1 MKFSNSSTQFFRSVL
16 FIFALALVG
25 AACDQATMPDVTDD
39 ADLDVM
45 ARAAQADAF
54 ALDAAG
60 ISGDV
65 AAQLAEVRR
74 LTASFHNFQR
84 AANAGWFAQLS
95 LCVAHP
101 EMGGMGYHFGNPE
114 YLANGILDPLKP
126 EALMY
131 EPMKNGR
138 LRLVGVEYIVSF
150 IPQQFDENGAPI
162 PGTPGIPG
170 DQPSLFGQDF
180 DYSPHVGPFGS
191 WTLHVWLW
199 RHNPSGMFAPFN
211 PNVSCEY
218 SSGE

>member
-1 MKFSNSSTQFFRSVL
+1 MKTSNSSIYFSRSIL
-16 FIFALALVG
+16 FIIALALVG
-25 AACDQATMPDVTDD
+25 AACDQATMPDVTED

-54 ALDAAG
+54 TLDAASVG
-60 ISGDV
+60 GDV
-65 AAQLAEVRR
+65 AAQLADVRR
-74 LTASFHNFQR
+74 LTAPFHNFQR

-95 LCVAHP
+95 PCVADP

-114 YLANGILDPLKP
+114 YLENGILDPLKP
-126 EALMY
+126 EVLLY

-138 LRLVGVEYIVSF
+138 LRLVGVEYVVSF
-150 IPQQFDENGAPI
+150 IPQLDEEGNPI
-162 PGTPGIPG
+162 PGIPG

-180 DYSPHVGPFGS
+180 DSSPHVGPFGS
-191 WTLHVWLW
+191 WTRHVSLW
-199 RHNPSGMFAPFN
+199 HNNPAGMFAPFN